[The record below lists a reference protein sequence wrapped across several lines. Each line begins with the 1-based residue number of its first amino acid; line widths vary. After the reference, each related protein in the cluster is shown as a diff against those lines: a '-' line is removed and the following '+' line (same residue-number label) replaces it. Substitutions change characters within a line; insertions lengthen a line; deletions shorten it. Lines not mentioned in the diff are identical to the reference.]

1 MRRAAEAAP
10 PPPCNQVAL
19 NIPHGSAHT
28 LIGHSF
34 SPSSSQLCMAPRAPV
49 IVRNTDGCWLGLAAS
64 QGFEVQSLR
73 EKCFLVGIDY
83 LSLGLCLMAKLD
95 WRGLQVKNGRISH
108 LEELNS

>member
-1 MRRAAEAAP
+1 V
-10 PPPCNQVAL
+10 PPCNQVAL
-19 NIPHGSAHT
+19 NIPRVFDHT

-49 IVRNTDGCWLGLAAS
+49 IVRNIDSCCLGGLAAS
-64 QGFEVQSLR
+64 QGFEVQSFR

-83 LSLGLCLMAKLD
+83 LSFGFCLMAKLY

-108 LEELNS
+108 LE